1 MTRPTSQSNILHM
14 AKTAARQKV
23 IEASIKLM
31 TGRGY
36 AATTVDDI
44 VKQAGVA
51 KGSVYHAFKSKE
63 DMVIAS
69 LEYYLAQGLEI
80 LANGSFREIE
90 DPVEKTRAFVQH
102 VEDKSTQLWTH
113 GCLLGSLAIEV
124 AESYP
129 ALITEI
135 DKLFKRLERII
146 VSLFAPALEARE
158 VTTVTAQGLSVHLL
172 AVIEGSIIT
181 ARSHTRQ
188 EYLQDGIRHFKQYL
202 ALLLGSA

>member
-1 MTRPTSQSNILHM
+1 M
-14 AKTAARQKV
+14 AKTSAREKV
-23 IEASIKLM
+23 IEASIQLM

-51 KGSVYHAFKSKE
+51 KGSVYHSFKSKE
-63 DMVIAS
+63 EMVIAS

-80 LANGSFREIE
+80 LAKGPFQEIDE
-90 DPVEKTRAFVQH
+90 PVDKALAFVQH

-146 VSLFAPALEARE
+146 ASIFAPALEARG
-158 VTTVTAQGLSVHLL
+158 VTEVTAQGLSVYLL
-172 AVIEGSIIT
+172 AVIEGSIIA
-181 ARSHTRQ
+181 ARSHSDPQ
-188 EYLQDGIRHFKQYL
+188 YLQDGIGHFRRYL
-202 ALLLGSA
+202 ALLLA